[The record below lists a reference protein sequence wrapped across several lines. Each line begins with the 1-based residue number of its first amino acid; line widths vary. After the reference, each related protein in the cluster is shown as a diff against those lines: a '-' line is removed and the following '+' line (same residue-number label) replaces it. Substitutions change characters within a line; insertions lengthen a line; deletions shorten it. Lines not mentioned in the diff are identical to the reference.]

1 MSRRRDPS
9 RRLKQFAREMRRE
22 PTDAERRL
30 WFILRDRKLGGF
42 KFRRQ
47 HPVGGYIIDFFCMEA
62 NVGVE
67 ADGGQHYDPEGKAY
81 DERRSEVLAA
91 LGVEILRFSDYDV
104 LKYSDAVART
114 ILHRLEPSP

>member
-47 HPVGGYIIDFFCMEA
+47 HPVGGYIIDFFGMEA

>member
-9 RRLKQFAREMRRE
+9 PRLKQFAREMRRE